1 MFTQGQ
7 SSIGPQRTA
16 LLGYPRESA
25 METCKSSRVAFRLRM
40 VIRDISAAK
49 KQTETGIWKGSHS
62 LLIFMYGVLVEADV

>member
-1 MFTQGQ
+1 
-7 SSIGPQRTA
+7 
-16 LLGYPRESA
+16 

-49 KQTETGIWKGSHS
+49 KQTETGIWKRSHS